1 MISKIFRANNETF
14 VDHPDLPLIKISSSK
29 PIRLRKSYAMAA
41 GDLLGI
47 DANPKT
53 VKGRKLGIATGIMYM
68 APASSAGLKNL
79 CSYASAGC
87 LAACL
92 NTSGKGGIPMVQNAR
107 IRKAREFQT
116 NKTAFM
122 MKLDNE
128 IGRLALMAERDE
140 LLPAVRL
147 NGTTDVLWEREDFTD
162 ADGVYWSSLMAKHST
177 VQFYDYTKVPIRY
190 RQNLPANYDL
200 TFSLSESND
209 ADAIEALELG
219 HNVAAVFYDIPA
231 EYMGRPVII
240 GDESDARF
248 LDEKGVIVGL
258 TVKRT
263 KGENGR
269 HIDTTGFVRS

>member
-1 MISKIFRANNETF
+1 MITQ
-14 VDHPDLPLIKISSSK
+14 HTT
-29 PIRLRKSYAMAA
+29 IRLRKSYAMAA

-68 APASSAGLKNL
+68 APALSAGLKNL

-107 IRKAREFQT
+107 IRKAREYQLD
-116 NKTAFM
+116 NANFM
-122 MKLDNE
+122 IKLDHE

-140 LLPAVRL
+140 LLAAVRL
-147 NGTTDVLWEREDFTD
+147 NGTTDVLWEREKFVD
-162 ADGVYWSSLMAKHST
+162 ADGVLWPNLMAKHST
-177 VQFYDYTKVPIRY
+177 VQFYDYTKVPLRY
-190 RQNLPANYDL
+190 RHENLPANYDL

-209 ADAIEALELG
+209 ADAIEALEMG
-219 HNVAAVFYDIPA
+219 YNVAAVFHDIPA
-231 EYMGRPVII
+231 EYMGRRVII

-263 KGENGR
+263 KGDNGR
-269 HIDTTGFVRS
+269 HVDTTGFVRS

>member
-1 MISKIFRANNETF
+1 MSSDTMVFGVPLTK
-14 VDHPDLPLIKISSSK
+14 LP

-41 GDLLGI
+41 GDLLGV

-53 VKGRKLGIATGIMYM
+53 VKGRKYGIATGIMYM
-68 APASSAGLKNL
+68 APALSAGLKNL
-79 CSYASAGC
+79 CSYALAGC

-116 NKTAFM
+116 NRPEFM
-122 MKLDNE
+122 IKLDHE

-140 LLPAVRL
+140 LLAAVRL

-209 ADAIEALELG
+209 ADAMEALKLG
-219 HNVAAVFYDIPA
+219 HNVAVVFRNEIPAVF
-231 EYMGRPVII
+231 MGRRVIR
-240 GDESDARF
+240 GDKHDARF
-248 LDEKGVIVGL
+248 LDDKSDQGLIAGLLEKQ
-258 TVKRT
+258 T
-263 KGENGR
+263 KGDNGR
-269 HIDTTGFVRS
+269 HIDTTGFVRN

>member
-1 MISKIFRANNETF
+1 MIATS
-14 VDHPDLPLIKISSSK
+14 

-68 APASSAGLKNL
+68 APALSAGLKNL

-107 IRKAREFQT
+107 IRKAREYQLD
-116 NKTAFM
+116 NANFM
-122 MKLDNE
+122 IKLDHE
-128 IGRLALMAERDE
+128 IGRLALMAERDS
-140 LLPAVRL
+140 LIPAVRL

-177 VQFYDYTKVPIRY
+177 VQFYDYSKVPMRY
-190 RQNLPANYDL
+190 RQNLPSNYDL

-209 ADAIEALELG
+209 ADAMEALKLG

-231 EYMGRPVII
+231 EYMGRRVII

-263 KGENGR
+263 KGDNGR
-269 HIDTTGFVRS
+269 HVDTTGFVRN

>member
-1 MISKIFRANNETF
+1 MIATS
-14 VDHPDLPLIKISSSK
+14 

-41 GDLLGI
+41 GDLLGV
-47 DANPKT
+47 DVNPKT
-53 VKGRKLGIATGIMYM
+53 VKGRELGIATGIMYM

-162 ADGVYWSSLMAKHST
+162 ANGVYWSSLMAKHST

-209 ADAIEALELG
+209 ADAIEALEMG

-231 EYMGRPVII
+231 EYMGRRVII

-263 KGENGR
+263 KGDNGR